1 MSIFKRIVSAALA
14 LLLIPVL
21 LPVGTAQAAAAK
33 KEGYEN
39 GNGLK
44 LTKLGS
50 YVSGISNL
58 DGGVAEIVSMTW
70 WTTRPGWSTV
80 LRESWIS

>member
-14 LLLIPVL
+14 LALIPVL
-21 LPVGTAQAAAAK
+21 LPVGAAQAAAVK

-44 LTKLGS
+44 LTKLG
-50 YVSGISNL
+50 
-58 DGGVAEIVSMTW
+58 
-70 WTTRPGWSTV
+70 
-80 LRESWIS
+80 